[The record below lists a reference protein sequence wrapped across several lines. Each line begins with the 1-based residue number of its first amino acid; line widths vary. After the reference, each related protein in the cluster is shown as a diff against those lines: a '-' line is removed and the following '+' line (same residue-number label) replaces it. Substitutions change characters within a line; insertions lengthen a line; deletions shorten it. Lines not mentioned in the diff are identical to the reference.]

1 MSSTN
6 NYPDGLTQA
15 ALARISVEVSA
26 EIEVAAPTP
35 ALLDGSALERR
46 NRRIAARAQAGI
58 VAQYGVTQAQALRE
72 SEGTPLPVITAT
84 FPEPVFG
91 KPKST
96 KSKGK
101 GNRVGRKARRLAAR
115 TAATMGRVA

>member
-1 MSSTN
+1 MTSTN
-6 NYPDGLTQA
+6 AYPDGVTPAVLDR
-15 ALARISVEVSA
+15 LEARISI
-26 EIEVAAPTP
+26 EIAVAAPTS

-96 KSKGK
+96 KSKG
-101 GNRVGRKARRLAAR
+101 NRVGRRARRLAAR
-115 TAATMGRVA
+115 AAATVGQVA